1 MELTAAKRNSLPVAG
16 TAGLLPE
23 AAAAAAELIRSS
35 SSTFM
40 MWGGGWSWAA
50 FLGLSGKDMV

>member
-23 AAAAAAELIRSS
+23 AAAAELICSS